1 MILDPFFVGSLYKLV
16 DTVLVGRLREVL
28 GKLVFPNQYSFLKGR
43 MLMDDVVAIKE
54 VIDLAMKSR
63 KPCYFFKV
71 DFKKAFDLVSLEFLD
86 YMLFRFRFN
95 DK

>member
-1 MILDPFFVGSLYKLV
+1 
-16 DTVLVGRLREVL
+16 
-28 GKLVFPNQYSFLKGR
+28 
-43 MLMDDVVAIKE
+43 MDGVVAIKE